1 MFKNVEGDFR
11 TKKGKEKMIKEK
23 KKEKR
28 MDFRITGFL

>member
-11 TKKGKEKMIKEK
+11 TKKKKKKSNKRK